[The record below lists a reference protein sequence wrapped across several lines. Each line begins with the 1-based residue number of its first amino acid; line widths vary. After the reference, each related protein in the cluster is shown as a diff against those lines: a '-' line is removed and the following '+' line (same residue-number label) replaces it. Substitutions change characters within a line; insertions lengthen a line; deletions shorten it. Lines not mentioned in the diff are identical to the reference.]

1 MAAAAGRVVLDYTPG
16 APAGQR
22 LAPAGGWGP
31 LWRRMLGELAAMA
44 AKAGGTVR
52 LEVRAQKY
60 SDGRSLAQNR
70 MLWALL
76 KIMADTINAGRTGP
90 DMVTDMDCY
99 MDMLATIS
107 DDFVDL
113 EIEPRALKL
122 LQQKVRVVRVVDILP
137 GGRLLVKAYNGS
149 SQFTRAQMHKFL
161 EGIFDRLAQLDCTD
175 ADMMY
180 YHKQWRDADA
190 REKRERARSRAA
202 AGGGD
207 PGGGGRPGSV

>member
-16 APAGQR
+16 APEGQR

-31 LWRRMLGELAAMA
+31 LWRRMLAELAALA
-44 AKAGGTVR
+44 DKAGGTVR
-52 LEVRAQKY
+52 LEVRAQRY
-60 SDGRSLAQNR
+60 SEGRTLAQNR

-76 KIMADTINAGRTGP
+76 KIMADTINAGRIGP

-99 MDMLATIS
+99 MDMLATVS
-107 DDFVDL
+107 DDFVYLDIQP
-113 EIEPRALKL
+113 EALKL
-122 LQQKVRVVRVVDILP
+122 LQQRVRTVRVVDILP
-137 GGRLLVKAYNGS
+137 GGRLKVRAYNGS

-161 EGIFDRLAQLDCTD
+161 EGVFDRLAQLDCTD

-180 YHKQWRDADA
+180 YHQQWREADA
-190 REKRERARSRAA
+190 RAKRERAWGRAA

-207 PGGGGRPGSV
+207 PGGGRRQSGI